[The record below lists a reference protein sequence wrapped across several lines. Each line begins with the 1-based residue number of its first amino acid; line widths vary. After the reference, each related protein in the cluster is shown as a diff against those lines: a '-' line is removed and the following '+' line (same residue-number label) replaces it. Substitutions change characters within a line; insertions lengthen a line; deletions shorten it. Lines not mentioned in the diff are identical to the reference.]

1 MKNIWA
7 SAPALF
13 YGILFLLGTAFALV
27 FHYSYFIPLFL
38 CLYTNRSKAL
48 LGILTCLAGVIW
60 ALLSY
65 SLPDLEEEGIEGKGT
80 FNVEAVSYSQ
90 SPFQRSITM
99 KGILKEFSSTESTLK
114 NVPCRLHFRG
124 KKPRPLGSADL
135 QVSGRLIPKGHHHYV
150 LKVSGWETI
159 PGTSRLAEWRF
170 SLKNKLRTHLEHHF
184 TEVKSRAFLLSML
197 TGDIDDRLIALE
209 FNRLGILHL
218 LGISGFQFALLAFLL
233 GAALRLIL
241 PHHIAYI
248 VLMACLSAYAFILG
262 DSPPIERAWMGITLY
277 LTALL
282 CGYRISALNALG
294 AAVLWQL
301 IKDPLLIFHL
311 GFQFSFL
318 CTAAILATYPLIRNY
333 LTRFFPDRRFSEVI
347 RMPLL
352 DQHGHLLAFFCRE
365 TLALNAAIH
374 LVTLPLIFFHFHKFP
389 CLSLLYN
396 LFLPAAV
403 SVVYL
408 LLVIAVAFDAVIPQI
423 GSWIHILNKGLT
435 NLILKVATHPPALY
449 DFQWR
454 MHDFSMTAA
463 VAALT
468 LILGLNLF
476 RNSGSVEFLDFER
489 SLLSVFVE
497 SFHRFIKRTRS

>member
-1 MKNIWA
+1 MKNIWTT
-7 SAPALF
+7 APALF

-27 FHYSYFIPLFL
+27 FHYAYFIPLFL
-38 CLYTNRSKAL
+38 CLYTNRQKLL
-48 LGILTCLAGVIW
+48 LGLLSCLAGLAW
-60 ALLSY
+60 GLLSY
-65 SLPDLEEEGIEGKGT
+65 SLPDLKEEGIEGKGI
-80 FNVEAVSYSQ
+80 FSVEAVSYSQ
-90 SPFQRSITM
+90 SPFQRSVTM
-99 KGILKEFSSTESTLK
+99 KGVLKKFTSAESTLK
-114 NVPCRLHFRG
+114 NVPCRLHF
-124 KKPRPLGSADL
+124 KPKMIRPPGSTDL
-135 QVSGRLIPKGHHHYV
+135 QVAGKLIPKGLHNYV
-150 LKVSGWETI
+150 LKVTKAEAIAGKFW
-159 PGTSRLAEWRF
+159 LAEWRF
-170 SLKNKLRTHLEHHF
+170 TLKNKLRTHLEHHF
-184 TEVKSRAFLLSML
+184 TDVKTRAFLLSML
-197 TGDIDDRLIALE
+197 TGDIDDRLLALE

-233 GAALRLIL
+233 GALLRLIF
-241 PHHIAYI
+241 PHHIACI
-248 VLMACLSAYAFILG
+248 LLMALLSAYAFILG

-282 CGYRISALNALG
+282 CGFRISALNALG
-294 AAVLWQL
+294 AALLWQL

-318 CTAAILATYPLIRNY
+318 CTAAILMTYPLIRGW
-333 LTRFFPDRRFSEVI
+333 LVRFFPQRKFSEVI
-347 RMPLL
+347 RMPLR

-389 CLSLLYN
+389 VLSLFYN

-408 LLVIAVAFDAVIPQI
+408 LLVVAVALPFI
-423 GSWIHILNKGLT
+423 GSWIHVVNEHLT
-435 NLILKVATHPPALY
+435 GLILKVATHPPALY

-468 LILGLNLF
+468 AILGLSIF
-476 RNSGSVEFLDFER
+476 I
-489 SLLSVFVE
+489 E
-497 SFHRFIKRTRS
+497 SFHRFIERARR